1 MTEFQLKRVKRL
13 ALKSIINWIIQVI
26 GRKWMTDVSHMNSNL
41 MGTSR
46 FKVNL
51 KKRKVVFCFQA
62 LIMSNSRFAV
72 LKINV
77 AFNHRIGHTADW
89 RSNCTA
95 FMSDSLNNGEIGAA
109 NLPVSHLDGKDSG
122 AERVFCKNQ
131 CP

>member
-1 MTEFQLKRVKRL
+1 MDDRCIPYELESDGYVPFQGESQEEKGCFL
-13 ALKSIINWIIQVI
+13 
-26 GRKWMTDVSHMNSNL
+26 
-41 MGTSR
+41 
-46 FKVNL
+46 
-51 KKRKVVFCFQA
+51 FQA

-122 AERVFCKNQ
+122 AERVFLQ
-131 CP
+131 ESMPLRCPGRDD